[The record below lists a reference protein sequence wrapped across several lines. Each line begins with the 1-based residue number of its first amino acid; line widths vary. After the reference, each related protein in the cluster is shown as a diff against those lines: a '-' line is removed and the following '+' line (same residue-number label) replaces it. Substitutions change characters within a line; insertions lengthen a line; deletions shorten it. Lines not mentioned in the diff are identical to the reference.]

1 MIWYN
6 FRQWEVDGMK
16 RLTILLVLLFGVGLA
31 GCTGVHGTAS
41 AGGGQGGNTQ
51 GGAGG
56 QFLLG
61 SGIRF

>member
-16 RLTILLVLLFGVGLA
+16 RLTILLALLFGVALG
-31 GCTGVHGTAS
+31 GCESLHGSAS
-41 AGGGQGGNTQ
+41 AGGGQGGNTP

-61 SGIRF
+61 SWIRF

>member
-1 MIWYN
+1 
-6 FRQWEVDGMK
+6 MK
-16 RLTILLVLLFGVGLA
+16 RLTILLVLLLSVGLA
-31 GCTGVHGTAS
+31 GCTGVHGQAS